1 MWFPKSNVGEKIDK
15 FPLKYREVSGA
26 VLGDEDFAKGKQ
38 AIYDIFDFYSN
49 RNKVNIADEEYEKII
64 ELIATDFELITA
76 PGVRK
81 GELDRAFLK
90 LTNEQTGLLDYISE
104 QKNATIQGVAG
115 TGKTLIAKEAARR
128 FSEEG
133 RQVLF
138 LCFNRFLFTYLM
150 KTFPY
155 KNVTYYN
162 IHSFIAKYRP
172 GSDTETQE
180 KRVAELLKIDW
191 DELEFDDIVIDE
203 AQDFLNE
210 EVIYFKDYMEL
221 KEGHFFAFYDKN
233 QLLTTKEVPEWIR
246 NSECK
251 LLLTKNCRNTYEIA
265 LTSYNVID
273 ITLDKKVMMIN
284 GDRTSVSFVKGSVIP
299 AMTKLLN
306 IMTGDQQGYEYY
318 DIVILSLKS
327 EYHSVMKDVNKI
339 SGIPITREKTN
350 SSVMFTTASKFK
362 GLASRVVIIVDIDE
376 DDFIDEERKRL
387 FYVACSRAT
396 QKLVLIVNG
405 DDSKIKS
412 IADAIS
418 NKGHFA
424 PKGRVAMKTQAE
436 ILNLE

>member
-1 MWFPKSNVGEKIDK
+1 
-15 FPLKYREVSGA
+15 
-26 VLGDEDFAKGKQ
+26 
-38 AIYDIFDFYSN
+38 
-49 RNKVNIADEEYEKII
+49 
-64 ELIATDFELITA
+64 
-76 PGVRK
+76 
-81 GELDRAFLK
+81 
-90 LTNEQTGLLDYISE
+90 
-104 QKNATIQGVAG
+104 
-115 TGKTLIAKEAARR
+115 
-128 FSEEG
+128 
-133 RQVLF
+133 
-138 LCFNRFLFTYLM
+138 M

-155 KNVTYYN
+155 KNVTYFN
-162 IHSFIAKYRP
+162 IHTFIAQFRP
-172 GSDTETQE
+172 GADTSTSA
-180 KRVAELLKIDW
+180 KRAAELQKIDW
-191 DELEFDDIVIDE
+191 DELEFDDIIIDE

-210 EVIYFKDYMEL
+210 EVVYFKDFMEL
-221 KEGHFFAFYDKN
+221 KAGHFFAFYDKN
-233 QLLTTKEVPEWIR
+233 QILTTREVPKWIR

-273 ITLDKKVMMIN
+273 IALDKKVMMIN
-284 GDRTSVSFVKGSVIP
+284 GDRTSVSFVKGSVIS
-299 AMTKLLN
+299 AMIQLLN
-306 IMTGDQQGYEYY
+306 IMTGDQQGYEYS

-327 EYHSVMKDVNKI
+327 EHHSVMKDINKI

-362 GLASRVVIIVDIDE
+362 GLESRVVIIVDIDE
-376 DDFIDEERKRL
+376 DAFIDEERKRL

-396 QKLVLIVNG
+396 QKLVLIVDG